1 MMKRN
6 DFHVSRLSARLL
18 LLLASPGGLQA
29 KATDADTLRV
39 LAIGNSF
46 SQDAVE
52 QYLHELGKSEGY
64 IMIIGNMYIGGCSL
78 ERHCKKYTQQYT
90 GLRLPQSRQKWG
102 KGRNPRND
110 H

>member
-18 LLLASPGGLQA
+18 LLLALLLASPGGLQA

-46 SQDAVE
+46 SQDAVNNICTNWE
-52 QYLHELGKSEGY
+52 SPKVIS
-64 IMIIGNMYIGGCSL
+64 
-78 ERHCKKYTQQYT
+78 
-90 GLRLPQSRQKWG
+90 
-102 KGRNPRND
+102 
-110 H
+110 

>member
-1 MMKRN
+1 MFQDYRQGSSCC
-6 DFHVSRLSARLL
+6 FA

-52 QYLHELGKSEGY
+52 QYLHELGSPKVIS
-64 IMIIGNMYIGGCSL
+64 
-78 ERHCKKYTQQYT
+78 
-90 GLRLPQSRQKWG
+90 
-102 KGRNPRND
+102 
-110 H
+110 